1 MIQTILISVTVFL
14 VVILLLVAI
23 LLIAKR
29 YLVSSGNVKVV
40 INGDKEYEIPA
51 GGSLLNAMGEAG
63 VHLPSACGGKGSC
76 GQCKCQVLEGGGE
89 ILPTETV
96 HFSRKQQKDHWRLG
110 CQVKVK
116 NDLVLKMDEAVLGV
130 KEWECEVIS
139 NKNVATFIKEF
150 KVQLPPGE
158 HMNFEPG
165 SYAQI
170 IIPEYDIDYDRD
182 MDKSLIGDL
191 YLPAWQKFGLF
202 KLKQKNTQAT
212 VRAYSM
218 ANYPDEGD
226 IITLTVRIATPPFK
240 PKEQCPNGPEFMD
253 VPCGIASTYIFSLK
267 PGDKVRMSGPYGEFR
282 PVYDSK
288 KEMIWV
294 GGGAGMAPLRAQI
307 MHMLKTRNC
316 RDRQMHYFYGARAID
331 EVFFLEDFLALEKE
345 FPNFHFHLALD
356 RPDPKADQLGIK
368 YTPGFIAPVMGDTY
382 LKQHDAPEDVEY
394 YLCGPPMMAKTV
406 LDLLHSLGVDDA
418 DIRFD
423 NFGG

>member
-1 MIQTILISVTVFL
+1 MIQTILISVAVFL

-158 HMNFEPG
+158 HMHFEPG

-282 PVYDSK
+282 PVYDSQ

-331 EVFFLEDFLALEKE
+331 EVFFLDDFLALEKE

-382 LKQHDAPEDVEY
+382 LKQHDAPEDIEY

>member
-1 MIQTILISVTVFL
+1 MLKTILISVAVFL

-139 NKNVATFIKEF
+139 
-150 KVQLPPGE
+150 LPPGE

-316 RDRQMHYFYGARAID
+316 RDREMHYFYGARAID